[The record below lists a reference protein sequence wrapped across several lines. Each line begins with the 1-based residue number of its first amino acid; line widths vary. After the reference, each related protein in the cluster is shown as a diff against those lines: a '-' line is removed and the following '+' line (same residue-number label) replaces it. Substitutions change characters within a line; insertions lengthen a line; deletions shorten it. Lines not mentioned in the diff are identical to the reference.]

1 MKEEEIAKTGTEAET
16 TAQQEQ
22 GIPLYEDE
30 TQAAVEALRKE
41 AKDAARYEDDVD
53 AGDVI
58 RSILGFVFTV
68 VLAFG
73 WMMLMLLIISFVGL
87 GYLHLE
93 IKIMFLVSVIFALLA
108 GVFYVRGKI
117 RRERIRRIR
126 KKGKKEEK

>member
-1 MKEEEIAKTGTEAET
+1 MKEEEIAKTGTEAEKA
-16 TAQQEQ
+16 AQQEQ
-22 GIPLYEDE
+22 GTPLYEDE

-58 RSILGFVFTV
+58 WSILGFVFTV

-108 GVFYVRGKI
+108 GAFYVRGKI
-117 RRERIRRIR
+117 RGERIRRIR
-126 KKGKKEEK
+126 KKGKKEE